1 MKKAIFSVALISV
14 FASNAKAQDLKSI
27 FGTIK
32 KEVEKVNTQTSTT
45 NKTTSTKQPAAKV
58 DSVKIITS
66 PQETKTISAT
76 SLTKLN
82 NLSNATVASG
92 LKEALSIGLN
102 DGIKSLSQKNGF
114 YNNSVAKILMPEELQ
129 TVEKTLRSL
138 GLGSLADKGVIL
150 LNTAA
155 EDAVSEAAPIFVN
168 ALTSMTITDAKD
180 ILLGGNNSATN
191 YLKSKTTANL
201 TKAFEP
207 KVEASLGK
215 VGADKVWNNM
225 ITKYN
230 TLTGNTVN
238 PDLNAYVTQ
247 QAINGV
253 FNMVA
258 EKETG
263 IRGNSALRTT
273 SLLQQVF
280 GLQDN
285 KK

>member
-1 MKKAIFSVALISV
+1 MKKIILSLSLITS
-14 FASNAKAQDLKSI
+14 FAVNANAQDLKSI
-27 FGTIK
+27 FGNLK
-32 KEVEKVNTQTSTT
+32 KEVEKTNTQPNS
-45 NKTTSTKQPAAKV
+45 AVKV
-58 DSVKIITS
+58 DSVKIVNSSTES
-66 PQETKTISAT
+66 NTISAEA
-76 SLTKLN
+76 LKNVN
-82 NLSNATVASG
+82 NLPNSTIASG

-129 TVEKTLRSL
+129 TVEKTMRSL
-138 GLGSLADKGVIL
+138 GMGSLADKGIKL
-150 LNTAA
+150 LNAAA

-191 YLKSKTTANL
+191 YLKLKTNTDL
-201 TKAFEP
+201 TKAFQP

-215 VGADKVWNNM
+215 VGADKVWNNL

-230 TLTGNTVN
+230 TLTGNKIEPN
-238 PDLNAYVTQ
+238 LNAYVTQ
-247 QAINGV
+247 QTLNGV

-258 EKETG
+258 EKENG
-263 IRGNSALRTT
+263 IRNNSALQTT
-273 SLLQQVF
+273 SILQQVF
-280 GLQDN
+280 GSLS

>member
-1 MKKAIFSVALISV
+1 MKKILLSLSLITS
-14 FASNAKAQDLKSI
+14 FAVNANAQDLKSI
-27 FGTIK
+27 FGTLK
-32 KEVEKVNTQTSTT
+32 KEVDKTNTQPNS
-45 NKTTSTKQPAAKV
+45 AVKV
-58 DSVKIITS
+58 DSVKIVNSSTES
-66 PQETKTISAT
+66 NTISAEA
-76 SLTKLN
+76 LKNVN
-82 NLSNATVASG
+82 NLPNSTIASG

-129 TVEKTLRSL
+129 TVEKTMRSL
-138 GLGSLADKGVIL
+138 GMGSLADKGIKL
-150 LNTAA
+150 LNAAA

-191 YLKSKTTANL
+191 YLKLKTNTDL
-201 TKAFEP
+201 TKAFQP

-215 VGADKVWNNM
+215 VGADKVWNNL

-230 TLTGNTVN
+230 TLTGNKIEPN
-238 PDLNAYVTQ
+238 LNAYVTQ
-247 QAINGV
+247 QTLNGV

-258 EKETG
+258 EKENG
-263 IRGNSALRTT
+263 IRNNSALQTT
-273 SLLQQVF
+273 SILQQVF
-280 GLQDN
+280 GSLS

>member
-1 MKKAIFSVALISV
+1 MKKIILSLTLISA
-14 FASNAKAQDLKSI
+14 FAVNAKAQDLKSI
-27 FGTIK
+27 FGTLK
-32 KEVEKVNTQTSTT
+32 KEVEKTNTQPNS
-45 NKTTSTKQPAAKV
+45 AVKV
-58 DSVKIITS
+58 DSVKIVNSSTES
-66 PQETKTISAT
+66 NTISAEA
-76 SLTKLN
+76 LKNVN
-82 NLSNATVASG
+82 NLPNSTIASG

-129 TVEKTLRSL
+129 TVEKTMRSL
-138 GLGSLADKGVIL
+138 GMGSLADKGIKL
-150 LNTAA
+150 LNAAA

-191 YLKSKTTANL
+191 YLKLKTNTDL
-201 TKAFEP
+201 TKAFQP

-215 VGADKVWNNM
+215 VGADKVWNNL

-230 TLTGNTVN
+230 TLTGNEIEPN
-238 PDLNAYVTQ
+238 LNAYVTQ
-247 QAINGV
+247 QTLNGV

-258 EKETG
+258 EKENG
-263 IRGNSALRTT
+263 IRNNSALQTT
-273 SLLQQVF
+273 SILQQVF
-280 GLQDN
+280 GSLS

>member
-1 MKKAIFSVALISV
+1 MKKIILSLTLISA
-14 FASNAKAQDLKSI
+14 FAVNANAQDLKSI

-32 KEVEKVNTQTSTT
+32 KEVEKVNSPTPSAQTNSTVKADSEKVV
-45 NKTTSTKQPAAKV
+45 NGSTA
-58 DSVKIITS
+58 S
-66 PQETKTISAT
+66 KTISAE
-76 SLTKLN
+76 SLIKLN
-82 NLSNATVASG
+82 GLSNSTVSSG
-92 LKEALSIGLN
+92 LKEALSIGLT

-129 TVEKTLRSL
+129 NVEKTLRSL
-138 GLGSLADKGVIL
+138 GMGSLADKGIKL
-150 LNTAA
+150 LNSAA

-180 ILLGGNNSATN
+180 ILIGGNNAATN
-191 YLKSKTTANL
+191 YLKLKTTTDL
-201 TKAFEP
+201 TKAFQP

-215 VGADKVWNNM
+215 VGADKVWNNL

-230 TLTGNTVN
+230 TLTGNQIDPN
-238 PDLNAYVTQ
+238 LNAYVTQ
-247 QAINGV
+247 QTINGV

-258 EKETG
+258 EKEQG
-263 IRGNSALRTT
+263 IRGNTALRTT

-280 GLQDN
+280 GAQDS

>member
-1 MKKAIFSVALISV
+1 MKKIILSITLIAAFSVQAD
-14 FASNAKAQDLKSI
+14 AQDLKSI
-27 FGTIK
+27 FGTLK
-32 KEVEKVNTQTSTT
+32 KEVEKVNAQ
-45 NKTTSTKQPAAKV
+45 TTSNQNNSTVKV
-58 DSVKIITS
+58 DSVKVVNNSTES
-66 PQETKTISAT
+66 TTLSSA
-76 SLTKLN
+76 SLTKIN
-82 NLSNATVASG
+82 SLSNSTVASG

-138 GLGSLADKGVIL
+138 GMGSLADKGVKL

-191 YLKSKTTANL
+191 YLKLKTNTDL
-201 TKAFEP
+201 TKAFQP

-215 VGADKVWNNM
+215 VGADKVWNNL

-230 TLTGNTVN
+230 TLTGNKIEPN
-238 PDLNAYVTQ
+238 LNAYVTQ

-258 EKETG
+258 EKENG
-263 IRGNSALRTT
+263 IRNNSALQTT
-273 SLLQQVF
+273 SILQQVF
-280 GLQDN
+280 GSLS

>member
-1 MKKAIFSVALISV
+1 MKKIILSLTLISA
-14 FASNAKAQDLKSI
+14 FAVNAKAQDLQSI
-27 FGTIK
+27 FGTLK
-32 KEVEKVNTQTSTT
+32 KEVEKVNTQPTTQNNSTVKVV
-45 NKTTSTKQPAAKV
+45 NSSTE
-58 DSVKIITS
+58 S
-66 PQETKTISAT
+66 KTISAE

-82 NLSNATVASG
+82 GLSNATVASG
-92 LKEALSIGLN
+92 LKEALSLGLT

-129 TVEKTLRSL
+129 NVEKTLRSL
-138 GLGSLADKGVIL
+138 GMGSLADKGIKL
-150 LNTAA
+150 LNSAA

-168 ALTSMTITDAKD
+168 AVTSMTITDAKD

-191 YLKSKTTANL
+191 YLKLKTTSDL
-201 TKAFEP
+201 TKAFQP

-215 VGADKVWNNM
+215 VGADKVWNNL

-230 TLTGNTVN
+230 TLTGNQIDPN
-238 PDLNAYVTQ
+238 LNAYVTQ
-247 QAINGV
+247 QTINGV

-258 EKETG
+258 EKEEG
-263 IRGNSALRTT
+263 IRGNKALRTT

-280 GLQDN
+280 GAQDS

>member
-1 MKKAIFSVALISV
+1 MKKIILSLTLIVAFTV
-14 FASNAKAQDLKSI
+14 NAKAQDLKSI
-27 FGTIK
+27 FGNLK
-32 KEVEKVNTQTSTT
+32 KEVEKANAQNTSKNNTST
-45 NKTTSTKQPAAKV
+45 SKV
-58 DSVKIITS
+58 DSIKVVNGST
-66 PQETKTISAT
+66 ETKTISAE

-82 NLSNATVASG
+82 GLSNSTIASG

-129 TVEKTLRSL
+129 NVEKTLRSL
-138 GLGSLADKGVIL
+138 GMGSLADKGIKL
-150 LNTAA
+150 LNAAA

-191 YLKSKTTANL
+191 YLKLKTNTDL
-201 TKAFEP
+201 TKAFQP

-215 VGADKVWNNM
+215 VGADKVWNNL

-230 TLTGNTVN
+230 NLTGNKIEPN
-238 PDLNAYVTQ
+238 LNAYVTQ
-247 QAINGV
+247 QTLNGV

-258 EKETG
+258 EKENG
-263 IRGNSALRTT
+263 IRNNSALQTT
-273 SLLQQVF
+273 SILQQVF
-280 GLQDN
+280 GSLS